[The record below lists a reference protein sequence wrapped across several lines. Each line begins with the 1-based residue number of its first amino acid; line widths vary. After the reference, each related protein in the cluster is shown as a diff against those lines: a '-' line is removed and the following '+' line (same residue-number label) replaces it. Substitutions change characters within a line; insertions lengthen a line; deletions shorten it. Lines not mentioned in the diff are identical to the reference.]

1 MILKKLS
8 IVATLAL
15 GLTAIGCK
23 SDCVKLC
30 EDMMECDPDDQPAA
44 LQQEDDCSDDCEEQE
59 ELIDAADCDDLYDD
73 LYKCIDGLDV
83 CDPEELADTC
93 EDEYTDLTECVS
105 EFCEYDPSD
114 EDEILD
120 LPGECD

>member
-15 GLTAIGCK
+15 GLTAFGCK
-23 SDCVKLC
+23 SDCEKLC

-44 LQQEDDCSDDCEEQE
+44 LQQEDDCADDCEEQE
-59 ELIDAADCDDLYDD
+59 ELIDAADCSDLYDD
-73 LYKCIDGLDV
+73 LFKCVDGLDV
-83 CDPEELADTC
+83 CDAADLAETC
-93 EDEYTDLTECVS
+93 EDEYIDLQECVS
-105 EFCEYDPSD
+105 EFCEYDPTD
-114 EDEILD
+114 EDEVLD